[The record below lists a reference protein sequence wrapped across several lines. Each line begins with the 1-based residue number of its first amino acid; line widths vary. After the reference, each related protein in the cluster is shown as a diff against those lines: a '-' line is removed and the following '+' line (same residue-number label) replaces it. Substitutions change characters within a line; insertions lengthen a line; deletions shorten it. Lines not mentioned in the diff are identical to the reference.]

1 MTQVFANATVDVITP
16 TTPQQFGQFKVHCWG
31 VEPYNYTFDYVI
43 TARTDMQAAQQD
55 RKSTRLNSSH
65 IPLSRMP
72 SSA

>member
-1 MTQVFANATVDVITP
+1 MTSAILSLPSSQAFHGDNTNITSSD
-16 TTPQQFGQFKVHCWG
+16 GSSRWKSIAKIIGKVAI
-31 VEPYNYTFDYVI
+31 VAI
-43 TARTDMQAAQQD
+43 AIALD